1 MCGLH
6 LTSGGNIASDTL
18 LRLTLNS
25 PGGVLFPKLEWL
37 HWDFGEK
44 YIALTFFRLFL
55 SPNLRRVILYT
66 DSSQYDIPW
75 GQLAALVPV
84 ISFLPTSLQ
93 DLSIM
98 FGWGDRETV
107 NDAISSFVC
116 RCGPSLRSFGTSTPL
131 SDAAVHHLMQL
142 PGLRHWTTVQGPPLT
157 IPTSIFPSLE
167 HLHLCEPAALPW
179 LHLLA
184 SHERGV
190 LRNSFTSATSD
201 PNIRETL
208 KSLNC
213 CKRIVVNSAS
223 LSSIA
228 KFRNLVELR
237 MHTDCSAREG
247 CTFYLTDHDMEILA
261 VALPRLKTLR
271 LGPPCYF
278 SSCNTT
284 VASLMSI
291 SVHCLDLTVLEAHF
305 NTSKIASDMQCLLH
319 VGSGRGKAKCKL
331 QSLLAGH
338 APLPFRADIEV
349 IAMGFKAIF
358 PYLTEIE
365 GFYDFWYKLN
375 QKLGDYWECS

>member
-1 MCGLH
+1 MCRLH

-37 HWDFGEK
+37 HWDFGVK

-55 SPNLRRVILYT
+55 SPNLRRVTLYT

-75 GQLAALVPV
+75 GQLAALVQV

-98 FGWGDRETV
+98 FGSGDRGTV
-107 NDAISSFVC
+107 NNAVSSFFC
-116 RCGPSLRSFGTSTPL
+116 RCGPSLRSFGTSITF
-131 SDAAVHHLMQL
+131 SEAAVHHLMQL
-142 PGLRHWTTVQGPPLT
+142 PGLRYWTAAQGPTST

-167 HLHLCEPAALPW
+167 HLHLYEPAALPW

-184 SHERGV
+184 SHEWGV
-190 LRNSFTSATSD
+190 PRNGFTSATSH
-201 PNIRETL
+201 PNIREML

-213 CKRIVVNSAS
+213 CQRIAVNSAS
-223 LSSIA
+223 LSSIG

-237 MHTDCSAREG
+237 MHTDCSFRDG
-247 CTFYLTDHDMEILA
+247 CTFYLIDHDMEILA
-261 VALPRLKTLR
+261 VALPRLKALR
-271 LGPPCYF
+271 LGPPCHS

-305 NTSKIASDMQCLLH
+305 DTSKIASVMQCLLH
-319 VGSGRGKAKCKL
+319 VGSGRGKARCKL
-331 QSLLAGH
+331 RSLLAGH
-338 APLPFRADIEV
+338 VPLPYKADIEV

-365 GFYDFWYKLN
+365 GFHYFWHKLN
-375 QKLGDYWECS
+375 QKLGDYWEYS